1 MNTINATRTSASKFN
16 TKYMVELALMVAVIL
31 VMSLTPL
38 GYIRTPGLSITLLTV
53 PVAGGA
59 IILGPVGGLI
69 CGLAFGLTSF
79 YQCFV
84 GGAMGTVLLG
94 INPFGTFVTQTTCP
108 HCNGTGKEIK
118 VKCPDC
124 HGKGYI
130 NKTVTVQLDIPAG
143 INDGQ
148 QLRVAG
154 KGGRGANGGPNG
166 DLFVEIRVRNNTH
179 FVREGRNIHMT
190 IPISS
195 IDATLGCEI
204 DVPTVQGD
212 VKVKIPAGTQS
223 GTTLRLK
230 GKGVKDLRGSS
241 YGDQMVKVD
250 VKIPTKLSSKEK
262 SLYEQLQKLNKK
274 ESIFDSFKKQFKK

>member
-1 MNTINATRTSASKFN
+1 MNIS
-16 TKYMVELALMVAVIL
+16 
-31 VMSLTPL
+31 
-38 GYIRTPGLSITLLTV
+38 
-53 PVAGGA
+53 
-59 IILGPVGGLI
+59 
-69 CGLAFGLTSF
+69 
-79 YQCFV
+79 
-84 GGAMGTVLLG
+84 
-94 INPFGTFVTQTTCP
+94 
-108 HCNGTGKEIK
+108 
-118 VKCPDC
+118 
-124 HGKGYI
+124 
-130 NKTVTVQLDIPAG
+130 
-143 INDGQ
+143 
-148 QLRVAG
+148 
-154 KGGRGANGGPNG
+154 
-166 DLFVEIRVRNNTH
+166 
-179 FVREGRNIHMT
+179 
-190 IPISS
+190 ISS

>member
-1 MNTINATRTSASKFN
+1 
-16 TKYMVELALMVAVIL
+16 MVL
-31 VMSLTPL
+31 VKKLKL
-38 GYIRTPGLSITLLTV
+38 N
-53 PVAGGA
+53 
-59 IILGPVGGLI
+59 
-69 CGLAFGLTSF
+69 
-79 YQCFV
+79 
-84 GGAMGTVLLG
+84 VL
-94 INPFGTFVTQTTCP
+94 
-108 HCNGTGKEIK
+108 
-118 VKCPDC
+118 DC

-130 NKTVTVQLDIPAG
+130 TKTVTVQLDIPAG

-154 KGGRGANGGPNG
+154 KGGRGSNGGSNG

-179 FVREGRNIHMT
+179 FIREGRNIYVT

-195 IDATLGCEI
+195 VDATLGCEV

-230 GKGVKDLRGSS
+230 GKGVKDLRGNG
-241 YGDQMVKVD
+241 YGDQMVKVE

-262 SLYEQLQKLNKK
+262 SLYEQLQKLSKK
-274 ESIFDSFKKQFKK
+274 ESIFESFKKGFKR

>member
-1 MNTINATRTSASKFN
+1 
-16 TKYMVELALMVAVIL
+16 MVLKKDIKVTYDAECPHCHGSGA
-31 VMSLTPL
+31 
-38 GYIRTPGLSITLLTV
+38 RTPNDVQTCSHCNGK
-53 PVAGGA
+53 
-59 IILGPVGGLI
+59 
-69 CGLAFGLTSF
+69 
-79 YQCFV
+79 
-84 GGAMGTVLLG
+84 GT
-94 INPFGTFVTQTTCP
+94 ISKQQQSPFGTFVTQTTCP

-118 VKCPDC
+118 VKCPDR

-130 NKTVTVQLDIPAG
+130 NKSVTVQLDIPAG

-154 KGGRGANGGPNG
+154 KGGWGANGGPNG